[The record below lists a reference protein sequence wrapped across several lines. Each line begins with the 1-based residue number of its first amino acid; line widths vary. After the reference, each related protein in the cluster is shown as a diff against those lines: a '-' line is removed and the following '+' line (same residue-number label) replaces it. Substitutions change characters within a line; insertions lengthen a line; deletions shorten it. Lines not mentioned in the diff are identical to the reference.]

1 MQRDINIQSMFKSD
15 GTLNCPI
22 EYIKKCRNFFFKVF
36 NHNVEIKVKQ
46 LYPCIDILAI
56 GI

>member
-1 MQRDINIQSMFKSD
+1 MQRDINIQGMFKSD

-22 EYIKKCRNFFFKVF
+22 EYLKKSRKIFIKVF
-36 NHNVEIKVKQ
+36 NHVEIKVKQ

-56 GI
+56 